1 MIGRAL
7 REAVPAPCILLVVA
21 LSVAALSATAGEGPA
36 GGRLE
41 APRVAPLDKEEW
53 TEEQRAILEPLEE
66 QGRLLNIYRTLA
78 RHPTLLEAWRTFGG
92 YILSRSTLP
101 PRHREMAM
109 LRIGWLCRSDY
120 EFGQHTRIALRVGL
134 DEEDV
139 RRITAGP
146 DAPGWSAFERTLLR
160 AVDELHEDA
169 FVSDATWQSLEAEY
183 DLEQILDL
191 VFTVGQ
197 YNLVSMALNT
207 LGVEREPGVTGFPEA
222 AEP

>member
-1 MIGRAL
+1 MIRRSVRRSFVASC
-7 REAVPAPCILLVVA
+7 AFVA
-21 LSVAALSATAGEGPA
+21 LALCLGGAPASAGEGPA

-41 APRVAPLDKEEW
+41 APRVAPLEKAEW
-53 TEEQRAILEPLEE
+53 SEAQREILEPLEQ

-78 RHPTLLEAWRTFGG
+78 RHPTLLTAWRTFGG
-92 YILSRSTLP
+92 YILNQSSLP

-109 LRIGWLCRSDY
+109 LRVGWLCRSDY
-120 EFGQHTRIALRVGL
+120 EFGQHTRIALRNGL

-169 FVSDATWQSLEAEY
+169 FLSDATWAALQAEYSLE
-183 DLEQILDL
+183 QTLDL
-191 VFTVGQ
+191 IFTVGQ
-197 YNLVSMALNT
+197 YNLVSMALNS
-207 LGVEREPGVTGFPEA
+207 LSVEREPGVAGFPEGVS
-222 AEP
+222 P